1 MNELNPSSIKLIGE
15 AVEGEYNFIK
25 KEEIMEE
32 NIITLTIDGQK
43 VKVKEGTTILQAA
56 KQAGIDI
63 PTLCF
68 LKDIN
73 EVGDCRMCIVEV
85 EGRRGFA
92 TSCIQT
98 VEEGMVVHTHT
109 QNVLEARHV
118 ILDLIIS
125 NHAKDCLTCTRSGN
139 CELQTL
145 ATKFNVL
152 NIEFEGE
159 RTEHKVDDLSPSIV
173 RDFNKCIL
181 CRRCVA
187 ACKNV
192 QKIGAIDCINRGFES
207 CISTV
212 GDHSLN
218 DVNCTFCGQC
228 IEACPTGALHE
239 KETINDVWVKLKD
252 PETTVI
258 VQTAPAVRVALGEE
272 FGMPIGTNVVGKMVT
287 ALKRLGFNKVF
298 DTNTGADL
306 TIMEEANEFIERFTK
321 NDNLPLITSCS
332 PGWVKYIEMNY
343 PELLPHLSSCKSP
356 HQMFGAILKTYYA
369 KREGLDPEKMY
380 VVSVMPCIAKKF
392 ERQRPEMKEDD
403 LYDVDNVITT
413 RELARMIKQANI
425 EFEKLEDSN
434 FDSPMGEASG
444 AGAIFG
450 TTGGVMEA
458 ALRTA
463 QDTLTGKDLAKIDFE
478 QVRGGEG
485 IKRATINIAGKEI
498 NVVAASGLA
507 NAKIILDEIK
517 SGKANYQFVE
527 IMACPGGCIMG
538 GGQPIKSSKI
548 RSEVDVRKLRA
559 DALYSIDERSIVR
572 KSHENPV
579 MKKLYKDFL
588 GKPGSE
594 IAEKLLHTTYT
605 KREKYNI

>member
-1 MNELNPSSIKLIGE
+1 
-15 AVEGEYNFIK
+15 
-25 KEEIMEE
+25 MEE
-32 NIITLTIDGQK
+32 NLVTLTIDGVE
-43 VKVKEGTTILQAA
+43 VKTKKGTTILEAA
-56 KQAGIDI
+56 RQVGIDI
-63 PTLCF
+63 PILCF

-73 EVGDCRMCIVEV
+73 EMGDCRMCIVEV

-109 QNVLEARHV
+109 PNVLEARHV

-152 NIEFEGE
+152 DVEFPGE
-159 RTEHKVDDLSPSIV
+159 MTKHKIDNLSPSIV

-218 DVNCTFCGQC
+218 DVNCTNCGQC
-228 IEACPTGALHE
+228 IQACPTGALHE
-239 KETINDVWVKLKD
+239 KETIDDVWVKLKD
-252 PETTVI
+252 PDTYVV

-272 FGMPIGTNVVGKMVT
+272 FGMPIGTNVTGKMVT
-287 ALKRLGFNKVF
+287 ALKRLGFDKVF
-298 DTNTGADL
+298 DTNTGADF
-306 TIMEEANEFIERFTK
+306 TIMEEANEFVERFTQ
-321 NDNLPLITSCS
+321 NGVLPMITSCS

-343 PELLPHLSSCKSP
+343 PELLPHLSTCKSP
-356 HQMFGAILKTYYA
+356 HQMFGALVKTYFA
-369 KREGLDPEKMY
+369 QKEGIDPSKIYM
-380 VVSVMPCIAKKF
+380 VSVMPCIAKKF
-392 ERQRPEMKEDD
+392 ERQREEMKNDEG
-403 LYDVDNVITT
+403 LCDVDNVITT
-413 RELARMIKQANI
+413 RELSRMIKQANI
-425 EFEKLEDSN
+425 EFEKLEDSK
-434 FDSPMGEASG
+434 FDNPMGEATG
-444 AGAIFG
+444 AAAIFG

-463 QDTLTGKDLAKIDFE
+463 QDTLTGQNLEKIDFE
-478 QVRGGEG
+478 QVRGGDG
-485 IKRATINIAGKEI
+485 IKRATVNIAGKDVK
-498 NVVAASGLA
+498 VVAASGLA
-507 NAKIILDEIK
+507 NAQKIMEEIK
-517 SGKANYQFVE
+517 SGKADYQFVE

-548 RSEVDVRKLRA
+548 RREVDVRKLRA
-559 DALYSIDERSIVR
+559 DALYSIDEKSTIR
-572 KSHENPV
+572 KSHENPIL
-579 MKKLYKDFL
+579 KQIYAEYLE
-588 GKPGSE
+588 KPGSH
-594 IAEKLLHTTYT
+594 IAHKLLHTHYI

>member
-1 MNELNPSSIKLIGE
+1 
-15 AVEGEYNFIK
+15 
-25 KEEIMEE
+25 MEE
-32 NIITLTIDGQK
+32 KFVTLTIDGVE
-43 VKVKEGTTILQAA
+43 VKAKKGTTILEAA
-56 KQAGIDI
+56 KSAGIDI

-73 EVGDCRMCIVEV
+73 EMGDCRMCIVEV

-109 QNVLEARHV
+109 PNVLEARHV

-145 ATKFNVL
+145 AVKFNVL
-152 NIEFEGE
+152 DVEFPGE
-159 RTEHKVDDLSPSIV
+159 MTKHKIDDLSPSIV

-218 DVNCTFCGQC
+218 DVNCTNCGQC
-228 IEACPTGALHE
+228 IQACPTGALHE

-252 PETTVI
+252 PDAYVV

-272 FGMPIGTNVVGKMVT
+272 FGMPIGTNVTGKMVT
-287 ALKRLGFNKVF
+287 ALKRLGFDKVF
-298 DTNTGADL
+298 DTNTGADF
-306 TIMEEANEFIERFTK
+306 TIMEEANEFVERFK
-321 NDNLPLITSCS
+321 AEDNLPMMTSCC
-332 PGWVKYIEMNY
+332 PGWVRYIEENY

-356 HQMFGAILKTYYA
+356 HQMFGALIKSYYA
-369 KREGLDPEKMY
+369 KKENIDPSKIY

-392 ERQRPEMKEDD
+392 ERERPEMKNNG

-413 RELARMIKQANI
+413 RELAKMIKQANI
-425 EFEKLEDSN
+425 NFEKLEDSK
-434 FDSPMGEASG
+434 FDDPMGEATG

-463 QDTLTGKDLAKIDFE
+463 QDLLTGKDLDRINFE
-478 QVRGGEG
+478 AVRGGKG
-485 IKRATINIAGKEI
+485 IKKATVNIAGKEI
-498 NVVAASGLA
+498 KVVAASGLK
-507 NAKIILDEIK
+507 NARKILEEIK
-517 SGKANYQFVE
+517 QGKADYQFIE

-559 DALYSIDERSIVR
+559 ESLYTIDEKSTIR

-579 MKKLYKDFL
+579 LKKIYKDYL
-588 GKPGSE
+588 EEPGSYR
-594 IAEKLLHTTYT
+594 AHKL
-605 KREKYNI
+605 

>member
-1 MNELNPSSIKLIGE
+1 
-15 AVEGEYNFIK
+15 
-25 KEEIMEE
+25 MEE
-32 NIITLTIDGQK
+32 KMINLTIDDQK
-43 VKVKEGTTILQAA
+43 LSVPKGTTILQAA

-68 LKDIN
+68 LKEIN

-85 EGRRGFA
+85 EGRKGFA

-109 QNVLEARHV
+109 PNVLEARHV

-139 CELQTL
+139 CELQAL
-145 ATKFNVL
+145 AVKFNVL
-152 NIEFEGE
+152 NVEFEGE
-159 RTEHKVDDLSPSIV
+159 MSKHRIDNLSPSIV

-192 QKIGAIDCINRGFES
+192 QEIGAIDCINRGFES

-239 KETINDVWVKLKD
+239 KETINDVWTKLKD
-252 PETTVI
+252 PDSIVI

-272 FGMPIGTNVVGKMVT
+272 FGMGIGINVTGKMVT
-287 ALKRLGFNKVF
+287 ALKRLGFDKVF

-306 TIMEEANEFIERFTK
+306 TIMEEANEFINRFK
-321 NDNLPLITSCS
+321 NNDNLPMITSCS

-356 HQMFGAILKTYYA
+356 HEMFGAIIKTYYA
-369 KREGLDPEKMY
+369 KKENIDPKKIY

-392 ERQRPEMKEDD
+392 ERQREEMKEGE
-403 LYDVDNVITT
+403 LFDVDNVITT

-425 EFEKLEDSN
+425 EFNKLEDSK
-434 FDSPMGEASG
+434 FDNPMGEATG

-450 TTGGVMEA
+450 VTGGVMEA

-463 QDTLTGKDLAKIDFE
+463 QDTLTGESLPQIDFE
-478 QVRGGEG
+478 EVRGTQN
-485 IKRATINIAGKEI
+485 IKRANIKIAGKEI
-498 NVVAASGLA
+498 KVVAASGLA
-507 NAKIILDEIK
+507 NAKTILEEIK
-517 SGKANYQFVE
+517 RGKADYQFVE

-548 RSEVDVRKLRA
+548 QAEVDVKKLRA
-559 DALYSIDERSIVR
+559 QALYSIDEKSVIR

-579 MKKLYKDFL
+579 MKKIYKEFL

-594 IAEKLLHTTYT
+594 LAEELLHTTYE

>member
-1 MNELNPSSIKLIGE
+1 
-15 AVEGEYNFIK
+15 
-25 KEEIMEE
+25 MEE
-32 NIITLTIDGQK
+32 NMVNLIIDGIK
-43 VKVKEGTTILQAA
+43 VQVSKGTTILEAA
-56 KQAGIDI
+56 KKVGIDI

-98 VEEGMVVHTHT
+98 VEEGMIVHTNT
-109 QNVLEARHV
+109 PSVMEARHV

-139 CELQTL
+139 CELQAL
-145 ATKFNVL
+145 ATKFNIS
-152 NIEFEGE
+152 NIEFAGE
-159 RTEHKVDDLSPSIV
+159 TTKHKIDDLSPSIV

-187 ACKNV
+187 ACKKV

-212 GDHSLN
+212 GDKSLN
-218 DVNCTFCGQC
+218 DVNCTNCGQC

-239 KETINDVWVKLKD
+239 KENINDVWPKLKD
-252 PETTVI
+252 EDTYVI

-272 FGMPIGTNVVGKMVT
+272 FGMPIGTNVTGKMVT
-287 ALKRLGFNKVF
+287 ALKRLGFDKVF
-298 DTNTGADL
+298 DTNTGADF
-306 TIMEEANEFIERFTK
+306 TIMEEANEFIERFK
-321 NDNLPLITSCS
+321 ENDNLPMITSCS

-343 PELLPHLSSCKSP
+343 PELIPHLSSCKSP
-356 HQMFGAILKTYYA
+356 HEMFGAILKTYYA
-369 KREGLDPEKMY
+369 QKENIDPKKIY

-392 ERQRPEMKEDD
+392 ERQRTELQNNG
-403 LYDVDNVITT
+403 LYDVDCVITT

-425 EFEKLEDSN
+425 DFTSLEDTN
-434 FDSPMGEASG
+434 FDSPMGDATG
-444 AGAIFG
+444 AAAIFG

-463 QDTLTGKDLAKIDFE
+463 QDILTSQDLEQIDFK
-478 QVRGGEG
+478 QVRGEKG
-485 IKRATINIAGKEI
+485 IKKATINIAGNNI
-498 NVVAASGLA
+498 NVVVASGLA
-507 NAKIILDEIK
+507 NAQIIMEEIK

-538 GGQPIKSSKI
+538 GGQPIKSSKT

-559 DALYSIDERSIVR
+559 DALYTIDEKSVIR
-572 KSHENPV
+572 KSHENPII
-579 MKKLYKDFL
+579 KKIYADFL
-588 GKPGSE
+588 EAPGSYR
-594 IAEKLLHTTYT
+594 AHKLLHTKYQ
-605 KREKYNI
+605 KREKYKIKDGD

>member
-1 MNELNPSSIKLIGE
+1 ME
-15 AVEGEYNFIK
+15 
-25 KEEIMEE
+25 KEMV
-32 NIITLTIDGQK
+32 NLTIDNQK
-43 VKVKEGTTILQAA
+43 VTVPKGTTILEAA
-56 KQAGIDI
+56 KTAGIDI

-68 LKDIN
+68 LKEIN

-139 CELQTL
+139 CELQAL

-159 RTEHKVDDLSPSIV
+159 RTEHKIDDLSPSIV

-252 PETTVI
+252 PDTTVI

-287 ALKRLGFNKVF
+287 ALKRLGFDKVF

-321 NDNLPLITSCS
+321 NDNLPMITSCS

-356 HQMFGAILKTYYA
+356 HEMFGAILKTYYA
-369 KREGLDPEKMY
+369 NREGLDPEKIY

-392 ERQRPEMKEDD
+392 ERQRPEMMEDN

-463 QDTLTGKDLAKIDFE
+463 QDTLTGKDLPKIDFE
-478 QVRGGEG
+478 QVRGGDG
-485 IKRATINIAGKEI
+485 IKRATINIAGKDI

-507 NAKIILDEIK
+507 NAKTILEEIK

-538 GGQPIKSSKI
+538 GGQPIKSSKV
-548 RSEVDVRKLRA
+548 RAEVDVRKLRA

-588 GKPGSE
+588 EKPGSE

>member
-1 MNELNPSSIKLIGE
+1 ME
-15 AVEGEYNFIK
+15 
-25 KEEIMEE
+25 KEMV
-32 NIITLTIDGQK
+32 NLTIDNQK
-43 VKVKEGTTILQAA
+43 VTVPKGTTILEAA
-56 KQAGIDI
+56 KTAGIDI

-98 VEEGMVVHTHT
+98 VEEGMIVHTHT

-159 RTEHKVDDLSPSIV
+159 RTEHKIDDLSPSIV

-287 ALKRLGFNKVF
+287 ALKRLGFDKVF

-321 NDNLPLITSCS
+321 NDNLPMITSCS

-356 HQMFGAILKTYYA
+356 HEMFGAILKTYYA
-369 KREGLDPEKMY
+369 NREGLDPEKIY

-392 ERQRPEMKEDD
+392 ERQRPEMKEDN

-463 QDTLTGKDLAKIDFE
+463 QDTLTGKDLPKIDFE

-485 IKRATINIAGKEI
+485 IKRATINIAGKDI

-507 NAKIILDEIK
+507 NARTILEEIK

-538 GGQPIKSSKI
+538 GGQPIKSSKV
-548 RSEVDVRKLRA
+548 RVEVDVRKLRA
-559 DALYSIDERSIVR
+559 DALYTIDERSIVR

-588 GKPGSE
+588 EKPGSE

>member
-1 MNELNPSSIKLIGE
+1 ME
-15 AVEGEYNFIK
+15 
-25 KEEIMEE
+25 KEMI
-32 NIITLTIDGQK
+32 NLTIDGQK
-43 VKVKEGTTILQAA
+43 VTVPKGTTILDAA
-56 KQAGIDI
+56 KKAGIDI

-85 EGRRGFA
+85 EGRKGFA

-109 QNVLEARHV
+109 PNVLEARHV

-152 NIEFEGE
+152 NIEFDGE
-159 RTEHKVDDLSPSIV
+159 RTEHKIDDLSPSIV

-192 QKIGAIDCINRGFES
+192 QKIGAIDCINRDFES

-252 PETTVI
+252 PDTTVI

-287 ALKRLGFNKVF
+287 ALKRLGFDKVF

-306 TIMEEANEFIERFTK
+306 TIMEEANEFVERFKK
-321 NDNLPLITSCS
+321 NDNLPMITSCS

-356 HQMFGAILKTYYA
+356 HQMFGAILKTYYP
-369 KREGLDPEKMY
+369 KREGLDPSKIY

-463 QDTLTGKDLAKIDFE
+463 QDTLTGEDLPKIDFE

-507 NAKIILDEIK
+507 NAKTILEEIK

-548 RSEVDVRKLRA
+548 RAEVDVRKLRA
-559 DALYSIDERSIVR
+559 DAIYSIDERSIVR

-579 MKKLYKDFL
+579 MKKLYADFL
-588 GKPGSE
+588 EKPGSE

-605 KREKYNI
+605 KRKKYNI